1 MQARVRFFCL
11 RSEIPFSGKFGSKR
25 QNYQFKLKFGN
36 QINLNMHNSV
46 VRFTF
51 SVFNRKYPS
60 WENLVPKFKIICLNR
75 NLMPRLI
82 RLGSIQ
88 WWCSLF
94 LSQGRKYLFW
104 ANFLQKIKIASLSLN
119 FVPRL
124 IQICRIQWWCSFSV
138 ITKLHFLGKFGPK
151 N

>member
-1 MQARVRFFCL
+1 
-11 RSEIPFSGKFGSKR
+11 
-25 QNYQFKLKFGN
+25 
-36 QINLNMHNSV
+36 MHNSV

-51 SVFNRKYPS
+51 FVFNRKYPS
-60 WENLVPKFKIICLNR
+60 WENLVPKLKIICLNR

-88 WWCSLF
+88 WWCSIF

-104 ANFLQKIKIASLSLN
+104 ANLLQKIKIASLSLN
-119 FVPRL
+119 LVPRL

-151 N
+151 NKNCQLKLKCGTNTNSNTYNSMVMLTFPIFDGKYNFG